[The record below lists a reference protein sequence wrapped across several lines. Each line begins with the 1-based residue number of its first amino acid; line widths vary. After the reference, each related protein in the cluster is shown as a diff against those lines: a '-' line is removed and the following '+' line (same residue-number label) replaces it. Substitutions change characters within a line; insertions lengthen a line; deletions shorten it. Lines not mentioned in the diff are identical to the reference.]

1 MSKTYL
7 NIKIDKTK
15 LPRKKGPL
23 YLKIDWDG
31 GLLDIVSRYEM
42 KKVEKE
48 IDKQNKKIAN
58 IWIKNSID
66 KDEKHFVEWYGDWGR
81 GYDLSFV
88 KIKN

>member
-1 MSKTYL
+1 MMNNT
-7 NIKIDKTK
+7 KTK
-15 LPRKKGPL
+15 RKKGPL

-31 GLLDIVSRYEM
+31 GLVDIVSRYEM

-48 IDKQNKKIAN
+48 IGKQNKKIAN
-58 IWIKNSID
+58 RWIKSSID
-66 KDEKHFVEWYGDWGR
+66 KDEKYFREWYGEWGR